1 MPFQL
6 FLIGYLLVFPA
17 PRSIENYAM
26 KYPAIPSDLSQLSLC
41 LFVKV
46 VADQELQSIFS
57 YAKLDDND
65 IYAEGS
71 PTETA
76 FGINDE
82 HAR

>member
-41 LFVKV
+41 FFVKV
-46 VADQELQSIFS
+46 VTDQKLQSIFS
-57 YAKLDDND
+57 YAKLDEND
-65 IYAEGS
+65 IYAES
-71 PTETA
+71 YPTETA
-76 FGINDE
+76 LGINDK
-82 HAR
+82 HGR